1 MIQAGDT
8 AFVLISA
15 ALVFLMT
22 PGLALFYGGMVR
34 RKNVLGTIMQSFI
47 MISLV
52 SLEWIY
58 LGYSMS
64 FGPDVS
70 GLIGNL
76 SWAGLCGVGAQPNPD
91 YAPTIPHT
99 VFMIYQCMF
108 AVITPALITGA
119 FAERARFSAFVVF
132 SLLWAILVYNPV
144 CHWVWGSG
152 GWLKAA
158 GVLDFA
164 GGLVVHLTCGA
175 AALASVLVIGKRKDH
190 GKRQFFPH
198 NLPMTLLGTGL
209 LWFGWFGFNAG
220 SALAADS
227 VAASAFVATHLGG
240 MAGMA
245 MWTLVEWLYQGKPTT
260 LGSAS
265 GAVAGLATITPAA
278 GYVGPSSAVII
289 GLCAGFFCY
298 WAVVLKSRLRFD
310 DSLDVVGIH
319 GLGGVIGTLMAGL
332 LASKAVNPGGA
343 DGLFFGNPEQFKIQA
358 MGVAVVAVYAFVVSF
373 VILKVVNLFL
383 KLRLDA
389 DGEGLGLDVA
399 QHNETAYS
407 E

>member
-8 AFVLISA
+8 AFILICA
-15 ALVFLMT
+15 ALVLLMT

-34 RKNVLGTIMQSFI
+34 RKNVLGTLMQSFI

-52 SLEWIY
+52 TIEWVY

-70 GLIGNL
+70 GLIGDL
-76 SWAGLCGVGAQPNPD
+76 SWAGLAGVGAAPNPD
-91 YAPTIPHT
+91 YAPTIPHA

-119 FAERARFSAFVVF
+119 FAERVRFSSFVVF
-132 SLLWAILVYNPV
+132 SVAWAVLVYNPA
-144 CHWVWGSG
+144 CHWVWGNG
-152 GWLKAA
+152 GFLKAM

-164 GGLVVHLTCGA
+164 GGIVVHLTCGA
-175 AALASVLVIGKRKDH
+175 AALASVMVIGPRKDH
-190 GKRQFFPH
+190 GRRQFFPH
-198 NLPMTLLGTGL
+198 SLPMTLLGTGL

-220 SALAADS
+220 SALAADA
-227 VAASAFVATHLGG
+227 VAGSAFVATHLGG

-245 MWTLVEWLYQGKPTT
+245 MWTVVEWIYQGKPTT
-260 LGSAS
+260 LGAAS

-278 GYVGPSSAVII
+278 GFVTANSAVLI
-289 GLCAGFFCY
+289 GLTAGFCCY
-298 WAVVLKSRLRFD
+298 WAVVLKSKLRFD

-332 LASKAVNPGGA
+332 LATKGVNPNGA
-343 DGLFFGNPEQFKIQA
+343 DGLFYGNAAQLGIQA
-358 MGVAVVAVYAFVVSF
+358 LGIAVVGAYAFAVSY
-373 VILKVVNLFL
+373 VLL
-383 KLRLDA
+383 KLVNAFMGLRVSPEN
-389 DGEGLGLDVA
+389 EGIGLDVA
-399 QHNETAYS
+399 EHNEAAYS